1 MLRGEILE
9 GKTSRMVMDTLD
21 FIFICQ
27 EHSEGKDIK
36 Q

>member
-9 GKTSRMVMDTLD
+9 KTSRMVMDTLD

>member
-1 MLRGEILE
+1 MLRGEKLE
-9 GKTSRMVMDTLD
+9 KTSRMAMDTLD